1 MTDWIVG
8 FIEEHG
14 YAAVTLLMLAENV
27 FPPIPSELI
36 MPFAGFAAA
45 GGKINPWLVAAAG
58 AAGSV
63 AGALF
68 WYGVGRW
75 VGPRRLHGFVE
86 RHGRWLTLSVDDVR
100 KAQKWFDAHGH
111 AAVFFGRLMPAVRT
125 LISVPAG
132 IGGMSL
138 AVFLLWSSAGSLVW
152 SGVLTYVGFQLGE
165 RYEAVTGVIDWL
177 TKGTLAFIAAWY
189 VWRVVRARRQ

>member
-8 FIEEHG
+8 FIEEYG
-14 YAAVTLLMLAENV
+14 YAAVALLMLAENV

-36 MPFAGFAAA
+36 MPFAGFAAS
-45 GGKINPWLVAAAG
+45 GGEIDPWLVAAAG

-68 WYGVGRW
+68 WYAVGRW
-75 VGPRRLHGFVE
+75 VGPKRLLGFVE
-86 RHGRWLTLSVDDVR
+86 RHGRWLTLAPDDVR
-100 KAQKWFDAHGH
+100 RAQQWFDAHGH

-132 IGGMSL
+132 ISGMRL
-138 AVFLLWSSAGSLVW
+138 GEFLLWTVAGSLVW
-152 SGVLTYVGFQLGE
+152 SGVLTFVGFQLGE
-165 RYEAVTGVIDWL
+165 RYEAVSGVLDWV
-177 TKGTLAFIAAWY
+177 TKAVLAAIAIWY
-189 VWRVVRARRQ
+189 VRRVVRGRRQ